1 MEDQK
6 RIRMAVI
13 AGAAHATKFKE
24 KNWKATEA
32 EIIQHV
38 SDSVDEILEKIDN
51 PL

>member
-24 KNWKATEA
+24 KNW
-32 EIIQHV
+32 
-38 SDSVDEILEKIDN
+38 LEDQKKGLKN
-51 PL
+51 ENKSKRTNH